1 MEKEINLEYRKLV
14 VSILKASTKIAVDHR
29 KGPANF
35 VRIPHSLLE
44 MFSDRE
50 IAGIPVY
57 TDAELEGSILVGRID
72 GDFIAEEKITI

>member
-1 MEKEINLEYRKLV
+1 MEKEINIEYRKLV

-35 VRIPHSLLE
+35 VRVPHYLLE
-44 MFSDRE
+44 MFNDRE

-57 TDAELEGSILVGRID
+57 SDIELENLIIVGRID
-72 GDFIAEEKITI
+72 NDFIAEEKITI